1 MLTPFLILFGTE
13 VKEGGSLSTV
23 SSPEEEVLSYSV
35 NTWHSYLHR
44 GRGLFVK
51 DTEYLLIQ
59 PALVP
64 LAQVRDGDPVLGH
77 GDPGVGGVQG
87 SLVLQPDPVRAQ
99 LQPRVHQHLLNGD
112 GVTLCPWRRHSWDF
126 LTSFPLARSS

>member
-1 MLTPFLILFGTE
+1 MRVADVDPVPDIVWDGG
-13 VKEGGSLSTV
+13 EGGGITEHGQQPRGGGLV
-23 SSPEEEVLSYSV
+23 VLCEHLALV
-35 NTWHSYLHR
+35 PDEWE
-44 GRGLFVK
+44 GLFLK

-87 SLVLQPDPVRAQ
+87 SLVLQPDPARAQ
-99 LQPRVHQHLLNGD
+99 LQPRVHRHLLTVG
-112 GVTLCPWRRHSWDF
+112 GVTLLWRRHSWD
-126 LTSFPLARSS
+126 LLARSS

>member
-13 VKEGGSLSTV
+13 VKEGASLRTF

-35 NTWHSYLHR
+35 NTWHSYLHSAQE
-44 GRGLFVK
+44 GLFVK

-87 SLVLQPDPVRAQ
+87 SLVLQPDPARAQ
-99 LQPRVHQHLLNGD
+99 LQPRVHQHLLTVD
-112 GVTLCPWRRHSWDF
+112 GVTLLWKRHSWD
-126 LTSFPLARSS
+126 LLAHSS

>member
-1 MLTPFLILFGTE
+1 M
-13 VKEGGSLSTV
+13 
-23 SSPEEEVLSYSV
+23 
-35 NTWHSYLHR
+35 
-44 GRGLFVK
+44 FVK

-87 SLVLQPDPVRAQ
+87 SLVLQPDPARAQ
-99 LQPRVHQHLLNGD
+99 LQPRVHQHLLTVD
-112 GVTLCPWRRHSWDF
+112 GVTLCPWGRHSRDF
-126 LTSFPLARSS
+126 LTPSLGLESVSTNAIYIIPVSMTLQRTATMQA